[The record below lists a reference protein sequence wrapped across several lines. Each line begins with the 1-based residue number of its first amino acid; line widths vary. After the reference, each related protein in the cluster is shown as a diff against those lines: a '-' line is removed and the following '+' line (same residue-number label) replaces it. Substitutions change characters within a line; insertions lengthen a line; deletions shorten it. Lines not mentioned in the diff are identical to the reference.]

1 LNGTLNIQI
10 PHSTSLNFTYF
21 TALAKAIAEG
31 GVPGDGSDTQRSAEG
46 TEGFAGRGTFM
57 RPGIRKYGAS
67 RI

>member
-1 LNGTLNIQI
+1 
-10 PHSTSLNFTYF
+10 LNFTYF
-21 TALAKAIAEG
+21 TAAKAIAEG